1 MAMRTDQLIES
12 LVAELRPIDR
22 DRTRISR
29 ALLSALTIGAM
40 AALLIMFAV
49 FGSVPNLLGR
59 PHPNILVSKLFFG
72 VGVAATAAAFLPK
85 LARPRARMRNSP
97 ALILLPFVA
106 IIAAAASAL
115 ASVPVTAWYDMIF
128 EANSVRCL
136 LTIPLLA
143 IPPFMALV
151 CALRLGAPTDL
162 SSAGEIAGLVAAGLG
177 ATACALPCVDYW
189 IPAVAIWYGVP
200 IGICALLGAK
210 LGPRLLRW

>member
-12 LVAELRPIDR
+12 LVAELKPIDR
-22 DRTRISR
+22 ARVSR

-59 PHPNILVSKLFFG
+59 PHPEVFVSKLLFG

-85 LARPRARMRNSP
+85 LARPRAGMRNSP
-97 ALILLPFVA
+97 ALIFLPFVA

-115 ASVPVTAWYDMIF
+115 ASVPVTVWYDMIF
-128 EANSVRCL
+128 EDHSVRCL
-136 LTIPLLA
+136 FTIPLLA